1 MNTVAKIIDTY
12 PEYNFVRSDKYAW
25 DPNTKTIY
33 YKDVIEPL
41 QIHIH
46 SLFHELSHA
55 LLDHVNFSND
65 IKLIKMERDAWA
77 LTKTLLV
84 KYQHE
89 IDTSHIEDCLDS
101 YRDWI
106 YARSKCPQCSHVGV
120 ETSNNVYGCIFC
132 PIRWKVP
139 ESRLCAVKRIKT

>member
-1 MNTVAKIIDTY
+1 MITVAEIIATY
-12 PEYNFVRSDKYAW
+12 PEYNFVSSDKYAW
-25 DPNTKTIY
+25 DSNTKTIY
-33 YKDVIEPL
+33 YIETSDSL
-41 QIHIH
+41 QNHIH
-46 SLFHELSHA
+46 SLLHELSHA
-55 LLDHVNFSND
+55 LLNHVNFSND

-77 LTKTLLV
+77 MTKKLLV
-84 KYQHE
+84 KYQQE

-132 PIRWKVP
+132 PILWKVP
-139 ESRLCAVKRIKT
+139 ESRLCAVKRVRA